1 MMKISGGKYA
11 ASALV
16 ITAAVLLVIYP
27 KDTADAV
34 RVGLMNCLNVI
45 IPSLFA
51 MIVISRIFISSG
63 LYKLAGRPF
72 GLIARY
78 IFRIPEPMFPV
89 FLISMAAGYPVGASL
104 ISEAYKEGGI
114 EKEDAERLMCWCFG
128 AGHAFIF
135 SAVGQGVFG
144 SARCGAAIFVSCI
157 GANIL
162 LGIILS
168 FGREIPEKYSYKNNT
183 KLEFSAQ
190 LLMDSICGGGTAVLK
205 MCAVVLFMSALI
217 SLPESLGITVP
228 AAVKLG
234 KLTGSDPYIVYTA
247 MRSLAEITNLTREH
261 FGGVSYLPLASAL
274 VSFGGLSVFMQIKS
288 VCGELKT
295 GKMMLARAAAAIM
308 SYFICGKLFGVMYSE
323 ACVSVMAH
331 SETVRH
337 NNPISTVFLL
347 IMTILLLSEKSVSKL
362 KKM

>member
-1 MMKISGGKYA
+1 
-11 ASALV
+11 
-16 ITAAVLLVIYP
+16 
-27 KDTADAV
+27 
-34 RVGLMNCLNVI
+34 
-45 IPSLFA
+45 
-51 MIVISRIFISSG
+51 
-63 LYKLAGRPF
+63 
-72 GLIARY
+72 
-78 IFRIPEPMFPV
+78 
-89 FLISMAAGYPVGASL
+89 
-104 ISEAYKEGGI
+104 
-114 EKEDAERLMCWCFG
+114 
-128 AGHAFIF
+128 
-135 SAVGQGVFG
+135 
-144 SARCGAAIFVSCI
+144 
-157 GANIL
+157 
-162 LGIILS
+162 
-168 FGREIPEKYSYKNNT
+168 
-183 KLEFSAQ
+183 
-190 LLMDSICGGGTAVLK
+190 
-205 MCAVVLFMSALI
+205 
-217 SLPESLGITVP
+217 
-228 AAVKLG
+228 
-234 KLTGSDPYIVYTA
+234 